1 MVTQQ
6 EQPKAVLQHLNAR
19 KGDIFL
25 NGLFLSITLKLFS
38 LSSPLKHYKL
48 LFLFNFL

>member
-6 EQPKAVLQHLNAR
+6 EQPKVVLQHLNAR

-25 NGLFLSITLKLFS
+25 NGLFLRVPTK
-38 LSSPLKHYKL
+38 KRRD
-48 LFLFNFL
+48 